1 MAAYTRE
8 EFLEALRKRVGED
21 TSDEAIAFVQ
31 SMTETYDAMA
41 ANNGEDWKK
50 KYEENDAQ
58 WRQKYRD
65 TFFQATPEPEEPQT
79 EEPKKPHTFNDL
91 FKEGGH

>member
-31 SMTETYDAMA
+31 NMTETYDAMA
-41 ANNGEDWKK
+41 ANSGEDWKK
-50 KYEENDAQ
+50 KYEDNDAQ

-65 TFFQATPEPEEPQT
+65 TFFQATPEPEEPQP
-79 EEPKKPHTFNDL
+79 EESKKPRTFNDL

>member
-21 TSDEAIAFVQ
+21 TSDEAISFVQ
-31 SMTETYDAMA
+31 NMTETYDAMA

-65 TFFQATPEPEEPQT
+65 TFFQPAPESEEPQT

>member
-31 SMTETYDAMA
+31 NMTETYDAMA
-41 ANNGEDWKK
+41 ANSGEDWKK
-50 KYEENDAQ
+50 KYEDNDAQ

-65 TFFQATPEPEEPQT
+65 TFFQATPELEEPQT
-79 EEPKKPHTFNDL
+79 EESKKPRTFNDL

>member
-65 TFFQATPEPEEPQT
+65 TFFQVTPEPEEPQT

>member
-21 TSDEAIAFVQ
+21 TSDEAISFVQ
-31 SMTETYDAMA
+31 NMTETYDAMA

>member
-41 ANNGEDWKK
+41 ENNGEDWKR